1 MRMRPLVVESGVAEC
16 RSRLSATYIGQSSAK
31 IAQWKNLIAP
41 ETGWRSPHTLA
52 KASQKSHMHGHV
64 QRHLLALLAPRHAPL
79 WQGARHGRARPR
91 RRDPARHHR
100 AGAAQERKSVGQGK
114 SVSVRVDLGGRLII
128 KKKNTQP

>member
-1 MRMRPLVVESGVAEC
+1 MSFMRMRPLVVESGVAEC

-79 WQGARHGRARPR
+79 WQGARHGRARSEE
-91 RRDPARHHR
+91 HTSEL
-100 AGAAQERKSVGQGK
+100 QS
-114 SVSVRVDLGGRLII
+114 LMRLSYAVFCL
-128 KKKNTQP
+128 KTK

>member
-1 MRMRPLVVESGVAEC
+1 MSFMRMRPLVVESGVAEC

-64 QRHLLALLAPRHAPL
+64 QRHLLALLAPRHAPSSEEHTSEL
-79 WQGARHGRARPR
+79 QYLMRISYA
-91 RRDPARHHR
+91 
-100 AGAAQERKSVGQGK
+100 
-114 SVSVRVDLGGRLII
+114 VSCLT
-128 KKKNTQP
+128 KKQRS